1 MAKYTHRKR
10 QAIAE
15 TKLGPTLSRAQQ
27 DELKWLR
34 NAFQSLGR
42 RTTEQ
47 AYDVGDYLSR
57 AKSILP
63 EKALGAWIKA
73 VCKFTPKT
81 GRNYIAIHTNL
92 IDYKE
97 S

>member
-1 MAKYTHRKR
+1 MAKYTHKKK

-15 TKLGPTLSRAQQ
+15 TKPGQTLSRAQEG
-27 DELKWLR
+27 ELTWLR
-34 NAFQSLGR
+34 DAFQSLGR
-42 RTTEQ
+42 RSTAQ
-47 AYDVGDYLSR
+47 AFEVGGYLVR

-81 GRNYIAIHTNL
+81 GRVDLH
-92 IDYKE
+92 
-97 S
+97 